1 MVCQIMKKG
10 VITMEVKYNVTG
22 SERKALVGA
31 ISEILGQESA
41 YNGAPTF
48 AYSVGNYLIDKD
60 GTLSCPSDNSHEE
73 IKGLLAD
80 LKKRGCIPEAI
91 DMEDLYPTDKMNIE
105 MPKADFSEA
114 AIENLKKII
123 ASKEKL
129 IGRALGTNSLPV
141 DITDE
146 TLNFPWF
153 TLNGID
159 GESDAY
165 ARFITALCQ
174 MAKKQKRITAKEK
187 QSENDK
193 FTMRLFLIRLGFVGP
208 EFKTARAILLRNL
221 TGNGSF
227 KNGQRPDKAATDE
240 NGETVTSSEAASAE
254 NLADVTPE
262 NTEEVHHDEK

>member
-1 MVCQIMKKG
+1 MVCQIMKEG

-22 SERKALVGA
+22 SERKALVGT
-31 ISEILGQESA
+31 ISEILDLRAA

-48 AYSVGNYLIDKD
+48 SYSVGSYLIDKE
-60 GTLSCPSDNSHEE
+60 GTLSCPNDNNHEE
-73 IKGLLAD
+73 IKGLLAT
-80 LKKRGCIPEAI
+80 LKKRGYMPEAF
-91 DMEDLYPTDKMNIE
+91 DWENLYPTDKMNIE
-105 MPKADFSEA
+105 VPKADFSEA

-129 IGRALGTNSLPV
+129 IEKALGTNSLPV

-165 ARFITALCQ
+165 ARFIAALCH
-174 MAKKQKRITAKEK
+174 MAKVQKRITAKER

-208 EFKTARAILLRNL
+208 EYKTARAILLKNL

-227 KNGQRPDKAATDE
+227 KNGQRPNKTAIAE
-240 NGETVTSSEAASAE
+240 NSEAEVLAE
-254 NLADVTPE
+254 SSS
-262 NTEEVHHDEK
+262 NTQIPPDKQGGSSL

>member
-1 MVCQIMKKG
+1 
-10 VITMEVKYNVTG
+10 MEVKYNVTG
-22 SERKALVGA
+22 SERKAFVGTV
-31 ISEILGQESA
+31 SEILGLRA
-41 YNGAPTF
+41 IYNGAPTF
-48 AYSVGNYLIDKD
+48 SYLVGSYIIDKN
-60 GTLSCPSDNSHEE
+60 GTLSCTRSDNSHEE
-73 IKGLLAD
+73 IKGLLAA
-80 LKKRGCIPEAI
+80 LKERGYIPETV
-91 DMEDLYPTDKMNIE
+91 EWKDLYPTDKMNIE

-129 IGRALGTNSLPV
+129 IKKALGTNSLPI
-141 DITDE
+141 DIIDE

-165 ARFITALCQ
+165 ARFITALCH
-174 MAKKQKRITAKEK
+174 MAKVQKRITAKEK

-208 EFKTARAILLRNL
+208 EYKTARAILLKNL

-227 KNGQRPDKAATDE
+227 KNGQRPNKTVIAE
-240 NGETVTSSEAASAE
+240 NSEAEVSAE
-254 NLADVTPE
+254 SPS
-262 NTEEVHHDEK
+262 NTQIPNDK

>member
-1 MVCQIMKKG
+1 MVCQIMKEG

-48 AYSVGNYLIDKD
+48 AYSVGIYLIDKE
-60 GTLSCPSDNSHEE
+60 GTLSCPNDNSHEE
-73 IKGLLAD
+73 IKGLLAT
-80 LKKRGCIPEAI
+80 LKGRGYMPEAF
-91 DMEDLYPTDKMNIE
+91 DVEDLYPTDKMNIE
-105 MPKADFSEA
+105 MPSADFSEA

-129 IGRALGTNSLPV
+129 IEKALGTNSLPV

-165 ARFITALCQ
+165 ARFIAALCQ

-187 QSENDK
+187 ASENDK

-227 KNGQRPDKAATDE
+227 KNGQRPNKAAADE
-240 NGETVTSSEAASAE
+240 NTK
-254 NLADVTPE
+254 
-262 NTEEVHHDEK
+262 EVHHDEK